1 MKTLREFLRA
11 AAVTGAAGAV
21 AVAGVLSMKAD
32 PAVEAEKV
40 ARKAI
45 DDFNNLPSTVEYEQ
59 TEEFQAYERA
69 LWETEETFAD
79 VPITTEAG
87 LRVKVRYLAERMRA
101 GDGGDI
107 PVRFVDSID
116 AYLSTKG
123 GAA

>member
-1 MKTLREFLRA
+1 MAPRLFIGDSGPETD
-11 AAVTGAAGAV
+11 AAVGGRRGIKTKAG
-21 AVAGVLSMKAD
+21 S
-32 PAVEAEKV
+32 AVEAEGA

-59 TEEFQAYERA
+59 TEEFHAYERA

-79 VPITTEAG
+79 APITTEAG
-87 LRVKVRYLAERMRA
+87 LRAKVRYLAERMRA

>member
-1 MKTLREFLRA
+1 MKTLREFLKA

-59 TEEFQAYERA
+59 TEEFHAYERA

-87 LRVKVRYLAERMRA
+87 LRAKVRYLAERMRA

>member
-32 PAVEAEKV
+32 PAVEAERV

-45 DDFNNLPSTVEYEQ
+45 YDFNNLPSTVEYEQ

>member
-1 MKTLREFLRA
+1 MKTLREFLKA

-59 TEEFQAYERA
+59 TEEFHAYERA

>member
-59 TEEFQAYERA
+59 TEEFHAYERA